1 MGDPTAASA
10 RVVPLD
16 AAVVPVPISEADVRR
31 RFNWRVGA
39 AAKPVDSR
47 VYRQTTFT
55 PGGAELVP
63 FSSVHVEQPERRP
76 HAPGDLTIRWTRRS
90 RLSGADSWEAA
101 EVPLG
106 EETEAREVDV
116 MDGATVLR
124 TLASSTPSVVYAE
137 AEQVADLDAALAAG
151 DTLDVRIHRLSA
163 FAGHGRPAV
172 VGLRL

>member
-1 MGDPTAASA
+1 M
-10 RVVPLD
+10 
-16 AAVVPVPISEADVRR
+16 
-31 RFNWRVGA
+31 GA

-47 VYRQTTFT
+47 VYRQTSFT

-90 RLSGADSWEAA
+90 RLSGADSWGAE

-124 TLASSTPSVVYAE
+124 TLTSGSTSVVYAE
-137 AEQVADLDAALAAG
+137 DRQIEDFGAALAAG
-151 DTLDVRIHRLSA
+151 DTLDLRIHQLSA
-163 FAGHGRPAV
+163 FSGRGRPALV
-172 VGLRL
+172 TLRI